1 MKEKAFKDLDL
12 EDLAYASGGC
22 HGQGNLVVGQN
33 GGQLTMGENPLGGLG
48 IGSPPPGGFAI
59 EGPINE
65 GGFLG
70 IGQGPIPGGSLS
82 VGQGPIVTPS
92 GGNLSIA
99 PSPMTWSITDALMRA
114 GNDAPSGFSPQ
125 MFFRGPHAR
134 IA

>member
-1 MKEKAFKDLDL
+1 MNDKTFKDLDL

-22 HGQGNLVVGQN
+22 HGQGNLAVEQN

-48 IGSPPPGGFAI
+48 IVTPPNGGLA
-59 EGPINE
+59 
-65 GGFLG
+65 
-70 IGQGPIPGGSLS
+70 
-82 VGQGPIVTPS
+82 VDGPIVTPS

-114 GNDAPSGFSPQ
+114 NNDAPLGFSPQ

-134 IA
+134 PA